1 MDDGLKQRL
10 VGAVVVCAVAV
21 ILLPSLFQRTER
33 RIIDRTTTIPLRPA
47 VEPVIPI
54 EPVQPPAMRT
64 LDDPETVFVAD
75 PENDRSSTKEEGPA
89 LDSEG
94 LAKAWVLQVASFT
107 DPERADNLTVRLG
120 TMGYKAYVAKA
131 KTAKGYRYRVN
142 VGPQIDKNDAIRIKG
157 AVDKAL
163 KVDSLLLKY
172 HP

>member
-21 ILLPSLFQRTER
+21 ILLPGLFQRTER
-33 RIIDRTTTIPLRPA
+33 RVIDRTSMIPPRPA

-64 LDDPETVFVAD
+64 VDDPETVFVAD
-75 PENDRSSTKEEGPA
+75 PENDVSSGEDEAPS
-89 LDSEG
+89 LDQNG
-94 LAKAWVLQVASFT
+94 LAKAWILQIASFAE
-107 DPERADNLTVRLG
+107 PERADELSDRLG
-120 TMGYKAYVAKA
+120 KMGYKAYVAKA
-131 KTAKGYRYRVN
+131 STAKGYRYRVN
-142 VGPQIDKNDAIRIKG
+142 VGPQIDKNDAIKTKR

-163 KVDSLLLKY
+163 KVDALLLNY